1 MYQAIILL
9 GAIIATIA
17 WFKFKNL
24 IVKRLVFI
32 LWGATI
38 MFTVD
43 SILTYYLEGENPI
56 EISLNTGILGI
67 TLIILA
73 IIIAIFLKHFD

>member
-9 GAIIATIA
+9 GAIIATIV

-56 EISLNTGILGI
+56 KISLNTGILGI

>member
-43 SILTYYLEGENPI
+43 LILTYYLEGENPI

>member
-43 SILTYYLEGENPI
+43 SILTYYLEGENLI